1 LLQKV
6 RELSKSLAIYGLG
19 DVAIQIVNFLLLKVY
34 VQYLSPFDYG
44 VLGLL
49 GAVEAAAKLFF
60 RWGLDG
66 SFMRF
71 WYDCD
76 DDEARQR
83 LASTLFFFLL
93 GINGML
99 LLVSTGAAPFVST
112 RMLGAGGFT
121 LALQLVLLNTFAI
134 GFTFIPFHV
143 LRMRQQSRD
152 FSLLTFS
159 RSLATL
165 VLRIVLVVG
174 AGLGIWGV
182 VLADLFVTIGLIAV
196 MVQWFAP
203 LIRPMFSRRVLRESL
218 GFGLP
223 RLPHAVAQQVMA
235 VGDRFILKMFRPLSD
250 VGVYSM
256 GVSFGLTEKL
266 FLGAFEYAWAPFY
279 YASSR
284 EPDGARLFG
293 GITTYVFA
301 VLALLTAGLSA
312 VGGDLLAVIV
322 GPDYRAAADVVTWT
336 SVGVLFQG
344 VYQLTSIGLNIT
356 KRTQYYP
363 VSTIAGAA
371 LNVGLNFA
379 LIPRW
384 GILGAAWANA
394 AAYAFQ
400 AAIAFRLSQ
409 RFYPVRY
416 ETGRLV
422 RVASAA
428 FVACVTARALPAPGP
443 LAGVM
448 LRGATVVIVMSGL
461 LAATGFFRPDEIRA
475 LAALRR
481 KRGPPSAVPPPP
493 ETIELAGEIVA
504 ADLPDEELG
513 DPERGRGSCP
523 DPTGEA
529 EVGRASTR
537 EVARAGNATAGGEA
551 GATGGARR

>member
-1 LLQKV
+1 MVQKV
-6 RELSKSLAIYGLG
+6 RELSKNLAIYGLG

-34 VQYLSPFDYG
+34 VEYLSPSDYG

-71 WYDCD
+71 WYESD

-83 LASTLFFFLL
+83 LSSTLFFFLL
-93 GINGML
+93 GVNGL
-99 LLVSTGAAPFVST
+99 LLLISVAAAPVVSD
-112 RMLGAGGFT
+112 RLLGTAGFT

-143 LRMRQQSRD
+143 LRMQQRSRE

-159 RSLATL
+159 RSLAT
-165 VLRIVLVVG
+165 VILRIVLVVG
-174 AGLGIWGV
+174 IGLGIWGV
-182 VLADLFVTIGLIAV
+182 VLADLIVTTALIAV
-196 MVQWFAP
+196 MIQWFAP
-203 LIRPMFSRRVLRESL
+203 LIRPVFSRRVLRESL
-218 GFGLP
+218 AFGLP
-223 RLPHAVAQQVMA
+223 RLPHAAAQQVMA
-235 VGDRFILKMFRPLSD
+235 VGDKFILKMFRPLSD

-312 VGGDLLAVIV
+312 IGADLLAVIV
-322 GPDYRAAADVVTWT
+322 GPDYVAAGDVVTWT
-336 SVGVLFQG
+336 AVGVLFQG

-356 KRTQYYP
+356 KRTQFYP

-371 LNVGLNFA
+371 LNVTLNFL

-384 GILGAAWANA
+384 GIQGAAWANA
-394 AAYAFQ
+394 AAYACQ
-400 AAIAFRLSQ
+400 AAIAFRFSQ
-409 RFYPVRY
+409 QFYPVQY

-422 RVASAA
+422 RVAAA
-428 FVACVTARALPAPGP
+428 ALIACVGARVLPAPGP
-443 LAGVM
+443 LAGVL
-448 LRGATVVIVMSGL
+448 LRGTTVVFIMSTIL
-461 LAATGFFRPDEIRA
+461 WLTGFFRPDEIRA

-481 KRGPPSAVPPPP
+481 KRGPEPPVTPPPD
-493 ETIELAGEIVA
+493 TIELAGEIIA
-504 ADLPDEELG
+504 ADLPDEQLVRPEPNEEAAAELAEA
-513 DPERGRGSCP
+513 PNIER
-523 DPTGEA
+523 
-529 EVGRASTR
+529 
-537 EVARAGNATAGGEA
+537 
-551 GATGGARR
+551 GARR